1 MQQAIPF
8 ALRIFVADGDPD
20 GLRIVDKSNWIGKVL
35 VFAPAWSL
43 ITRESGKLHK
53 SHTNQLLAIP

>member
-1 MQQAIPF
+1 MKELHVLVEFENARTTTAIPF
-8 ALRIFVADGDPD
+8 T
-20 GLRIVDKSNWIGKVL
+20 
-35 VFAPAWSL
+35 L